1 MEAALTRIIVNNGDW
16 DEACAKLKTTLQ
28 AQDAKFNAGLK
39 AAFASPLAPIK
50 PEAPAAGPQASTR
63 LSPTRSSDQTILPRS
78 RLRR

>member
-39 AAFASPLAPIK
+39 AAFASPSAPAK
-50 PEAPAAGPQASTR
+50 PAAPAAAPNASAR
-63 LSPTRSSDQTILPRS
+63 VSLSKSGEKTVLPRS